1 MQNNHTKF
9 IDENQDNKTLKDI
22 SKSGKQRPWKEKK
35 IDNVSYS
42 EILDILKLKK
52 AHNVKQC
59 GSVLEFKPTEEGY
72 LKLYKTW
79 FCKSEL
85 CPVCNWRR
93 AMKNSY
99 QAQRVIEEVVKE
111 KPKSRWLF
119 LTLSTRNAIDGETLE
134 QSLKHLTDSFR
145 RLFKY
150 KKISKNLIG
159 FLRSTEVTVNKNDG
173 SYNQHMH
180 VLLCVENSY
189 FKNKSNYITQKEW
202 VDLWQK
208 ALQVDYRPVANIK
221 AIKPNQKGDKDIQA
235 AIKETSKYSVKSS
248 DYLTGDSE
256 KDSEIVSDLEQG
268 LYRKRM
274 LSYGGLLKQKHKIL
288 NLDDAEK
295 GNLINTSDEEKMTDE
310 EEKANSITAIWNF
323 EKQNYY
329 LKNVKR

>member
-1 MQNNHTKF
+1 MV
-9 IDENQDNKTLKDI
+9 IRLK
-22 SKSGKQRPWKEKK
+22 
-35 IDNVSYS
+35 N
-42 EILDILKLKK
+42 
-52 AHNVKQC
+52 
-59 GSVLEFKPTEEGY
+59 VLEFKPTDEGY
-72 LKLYKTW
+72 LKLHKTW
-79 FCKSEL
+79 FCKSKL

-111 KPKSRWLF
+111 KPKARWLF
-119 LTLSTRNAIDGETLE
+119 LTLSTKNAIDGETLE
-134 QSLKHLTDSFR
+134 QSLKHLTKAFD
-145 RLFKY
+145 RLSRY
-150 KKISKNLIG
+150 KKVKQNLVG

-180 VLLCVENSY
+180 VLLCVESAY
-189 FKNKSNYITQKEW
+189 FKKQGQYIKQSEW

-221 AIKPNQKGDKDIQA
+221 AIKPNKKGDKDIQA

-288 NLDDAEK
+288 NLDDAED
-295 GNLINTSDEEKMTDE
+295 GNLINTSDEDKTTDE
-310 EEKANSITAIWNF
+310 EEKAHSITAIWNF

-329 LKNVKR
+329 LKNEKR